1 MQSMN
6 LDALHRKL
14 MAAARAQVPS
24 ERVPLAFEKRI
35 IALLQQRPAVDYLAL
50 WARGLWRAAVPCIAV
65 MVLLTGWSFFAPP
78 KAPSNDLSQEL
89 ENTVLAAAV
98 PEQPPADSQH

>member
-1 MQSMN
+1 MPSMN
-6 LDALHRKL
+6 LDALHKKL
-14 MAAARAQVPS
+14 IAAARAQVPS

-35 IALLQQRPAVDYLAL
+35 TALLQQRPATDYLAL

-65 MVLLTGWSFFAPP
+65 MVLLTGWSLFAPP
-78 KAPSNDLSQEL
+78 KASSNDLSQEL
-89 ENTVLAAAV
+89 DNTVLAAAV

>member
-6 LDALHRKL
+6 LDALHKKL
-14 MAAARAQVPS
+14 MAAARAQAPS

-35 IALLQQRPAVDYLAL
+35 TALLQQRPAADYLAL

-65 MVLLTGWSFFAPP
+65 MVLLTGWSLFAPP
-78 KAPSNDLSQEL
+78 KASSNDLSQEL
-89 ENTVLAAAV
+89 DNTVLAAAV
-98 PEQPPADSQH
+98 PEQPPAEPQH

>member
-14 MAAARAQVPS
+14 IAGTRSLGACA
-24 ERVPLAFEKRI
+24 RVPLAFEKRI
-35 IALLQQRPAVDYLAL
+35 TALLRQQPAADYLAL

-65 MVLLTGWSFFAPP
+65 MVLLTGWSLFAPP
-78 KAPSNDLSQEL
+78 KASSNDLSQEL
-89 ENTVLAAAV
+89 DNTVLAAAV
-98 PEQPPADSQH
+98 PEQPPADSQP

>member
-1 MQSMN
+1 MN

-14 MAAARAQVPS
+14 IGAARAQTPS

-35 IALLQQRPAVDYLAL
+35 TALLRQQPAADYLAL

-65 MVLLTGWSFFAPP
+65 MVLLTGWSLLAPP
-78 KAPSNDLSQEL
+78 KASSNDLSQEL
-89 ENTVLAAAV
+89 ENTVLDAAV

>member
-14 MAAARAQVPS
+14 MSAARAQIPS

-35 IALLQQRPAVDYLAL
+35 TALLRQQPAADYVAL

-65 MVLLTGWSFFAPP
+65 MVLLTGWSLFAPA
-78 KAPSNDLSQEL
+78 KASSNDLSQEL
-89 ENTVLAAAV
+89 DNTVLAAAV
-98 PEQPPADSQH
+98 PEQPPAEPQH